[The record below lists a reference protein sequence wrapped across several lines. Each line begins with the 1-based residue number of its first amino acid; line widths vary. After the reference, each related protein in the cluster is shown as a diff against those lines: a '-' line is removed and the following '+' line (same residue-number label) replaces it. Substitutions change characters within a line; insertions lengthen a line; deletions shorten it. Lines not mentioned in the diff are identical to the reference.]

1 MERET
6 VSSTNQNQSK
16 TLDGVISW
24 MDLEITTR
32 AYASYLSS
40 KGEAFLEVSRKASEA
55 IPSVLKLTYTLEE
68 WSGCKN
74 LLSLINDQESLKSCR
89 ERYSLMD
96 TIMRSISQSLKGL
109 TSEEIKTFMK
119 RLSTLQDGRILD
131 NLYLLYEKTRY
142 AAEVLEI
149 VNSYNR
155 DGIFIRIISEYL
167 KGFEWPSEYVIKA
180 QLDKNE
186 IAFKLLWDFEKG
198 CY

>member
-24 MDLEITTR
+24 TDLKITTS
-32 AYASYLSS
+32 AYARYLSS
-40 KGEAFLEVSRKASEA
+40 KGEAFLEVSHEAPQA
-55 IPSVLKLTYTLEE
+55 IPSALEFTYTLEE

-74 LLSLINDQESLKSCR
+74 LLSLINDQESLKSCK

-96 TIMRSISQSLKGL
+96 TIMRSISQSLKSL
-109 TSEEIKTFMK
+109 TSEELKTFMK
-119 RLSTLQDGRILD
+119 RLSTLQNGQILN

-149 VNSYNR
+149 VDSYNR

-180 QLDKNE
+180 QLDKKE
-186 IAFKLLWDFEKG
+186 IAFKLLWKFEKG